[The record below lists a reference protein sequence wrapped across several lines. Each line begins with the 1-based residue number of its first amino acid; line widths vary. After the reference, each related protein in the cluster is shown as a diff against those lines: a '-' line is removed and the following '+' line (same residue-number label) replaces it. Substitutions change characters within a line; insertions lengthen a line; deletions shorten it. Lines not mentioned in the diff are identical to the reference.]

1 MRKIVLLLLASLLF
15 LNSCAAL
22 PNSGVPGTETTAE
35 GQDMTSKEPESS
47 DMPDD
52 TEPAVTEPAQT
63 EPLAAEPQAKDIL
76 VCNTLTPPLVML
88 PYHDA
93 DNIPNDFFLAMQ
105 DNPIDRDYR
114 EACWNEPRMSSTG
127 VASEYLSYYEAIW
140 KTEIDQ
146 TIDQIVA
153 YWGENSRS
161 SLEKYA
167 ELSLAQTNALAI
179 QYNLFYNEQIN
190 MGRYMVALAGLS
202 QSTDVCRNTAF
213 MLKYFLYLT
222 ECHENGKAEQS
233 LQFSFETDAS
243 HEYDEDYIPVPR
255 GTCLIP
261 LTLSPSYSYEYG
273 EAFSEQMKECLAQ
286 EHNLAF
292 WKNVMID
299 EMENLYPLC
308 REITFVRYCSD
319 YFAFC
324 AQQWILEDELEY
336 RGLITLS
343 QEQIDSRMWVA
354 VRQLAMKL
362 QYWHYLLDTEPRLP
376 EF

>member
-52 TEPAVTEPAQT
+52 TEPAVTEPAPT

-76 VCNTLTPPLVML
+76 VCYSLSDPLVLL

-114 EACWNEPRMSSTG
+114 ETCWNDPRMTSVG
-127 VASEYLSYYEAIW
+127 VAGEYRSYYEAIW
-140 KTEIDQ
+140 KNEIDQ

-153 YWGENSRS
+153 YWGEDSRS

-167 ELSLAQTNALAI
+167 ILSLEQNNARTI
-179 QYNLFYNEQIN
+179 EVNLFFNDQIN
-190 MGRYMVALAGLS
+190 FGNWMIALSGLF
-202 QSTDVCRNTAF
+202 QGIDIYRNTAF
-213 MLKYFLYLT
+213 MLKYCLYLT

-243 HEYDEDYIPVPR
+243 HESDVDYTPIPR

-261 LTLSPSYSYEYG
+261 LTLSPAFTHEDGS
-273 EAFSEQMKECLAQ
+273 AFSEQIKECLAE

-292 WKNVMID
+292 WKNAMID
-299 EMENLYPLC
+299 EMENLYPHC
-308 REITFVRYCSD
+308 SEEAFVRYCSD
-319 YFAFC
+319 YFASVRNSGSLRMNWKT
-324 AQQWILEDELEY
+324 AA
-336 RGLITLS
+336 LS
-343 QEQIDSRMWVA
+343 PFPRNKSTA
-354 VRQLAMKL
+354 VCGS
-362 QYWHYLLDTEPRLP
+362 P
-376 EF
+376 